1 MALHIDIPTPA
12 QLATLLDTRAPDCVS
27 IYLPTSPLPQD
38 ADQARIEF
46 KNLVTE
52 AGTDNEL
59 LDDFA
64 EDLVAWSLLAHSLAV
79 FATPTSLR
87 SFRLPNQ
94 LSSLVVSADRF
105 HVKPLLRAITFPQAA
120 LVLALSQN
128 SVRLVEVAG
137 DVPPSTIDVAGLEA
151 VIAEQPLRYARQ
163 VDRALQPTLAGLG
176 LPLILAAAEPISSF
190 YRATNSYPDLL
201 DDGIAGN
208 PEHMTEAELAH
219 AARPILDALYAA
231 ELDTLRARF
240 EDVAVQGPRRD
251 RPHRRR
257 PCRHVRRRR
266 HAVRRHRRPRRRHA
280 RPRQRRDHRRR
291 PRRRGRDRPPRP
303 RLRRPRPR
311 GPPRR
316 RPARQ
321 HRRRAAPLRDLGTH
335 FSHFRGD
342 SVLFRVTDQH
352 EDPGV
357 PQANVAPGASRSSVT
372 PGPDA
377 EIGPRRPR
385 VSTES

>member
-12 QLATLLDTRAPDCVS
+12 QLATLLDTRSPDCVS

-64 EDLVAWSLLAHSLAV
+64 EDFVAWSLLAHSLAV

-94 LSSLVVSADRF
+94 LSSLVVTADRF

-201 DDGIAGN
+201 EDGIAGN
-208 PEHMTEAELAH
+208 PEHMTEAELAQ

-240 EDVAVQGPRRD
+240 EDWQSKGRAATDLSDVARAATFGAVDTLFVDIDDLVEGTLDPDTGAITGDGQGVVDEIARRVLASGG
-251 RPHRRR
+251 R
-257 PCRHVRRRR
+257 VL
-266 HAVRRHRRPRRRHA
+266 AVRRDDVPHGNTA
-280 RPRQRRDHRRR
+280 AAL
-291 PRRRGRDRPPRP
+291 
-303 RLRRPRPR
+303 LRY
-311 GPPRR
+311 
-316 RPARQ
+316 A
-321 HRRRAAPLRDLGTH
+321 
-335 FSHFRGD
+335 
-342 SVLFRVTDQH
+342 
-352 EDPGV
+352 
-357 PQANVAPGASRSSVT
+357 
-372 PGPDA
+372 
-377 EIGPRRPR
+377 I
-385 VSTES
+385 